1 MVTDVNTPATVRLT
15 VARFLF
21 DRDTEALDLAAR
33 RLVDSGAVARL
44 GRGLPTLSPRAADLV
59 GRRIASVA
67 ARAADIDVGAV
78 AMNAWSKHRALV
90 DAAFRTLEDAG
101 SEALVHLSTHTVNS
115 THEPHVDVLVDELR
129 IGTVPL
135 VIELELVVH
144 SLAATVRDGHLA
156 RLDTGRCELGAR
168 LLCHGVV
175 LAHREDELDH
185 VLEIPLGAG
194 IALAGP
200 RALAA

>member
-1 MVTDVNTPATVRLT
+1 MVTDLNTSAAYRLT
-15 VARFLF
+15 VAEFLF
-21 DRDTEALDLAAR
+21 GDDRAALDGAAT

-67 ARAADIDVGAV
+67 ARAADIDVGAA
-78 AMNAWSKHRALV
+78 AMSAWSKHRELV
-90 DAAFRTLEDAG
+90 DAAVRTLEEAG

-129 IGTVPL
+129 VGSVPI
-135 VIELELVVH
+135 VIELALVVH
-144 SLAATVRDGHLA
+144 SLAATVREG
-156 RLDTGRCELGAR
+156 RLTRIDTGRCELSAR
-168 LLCHGVV
+168 MLCHGVL
-175 LAHREDELDH
+175 LAHRERELDH

-194 IALAGP
+194 VALAGAA
-200 RALAA
+200 ALAA